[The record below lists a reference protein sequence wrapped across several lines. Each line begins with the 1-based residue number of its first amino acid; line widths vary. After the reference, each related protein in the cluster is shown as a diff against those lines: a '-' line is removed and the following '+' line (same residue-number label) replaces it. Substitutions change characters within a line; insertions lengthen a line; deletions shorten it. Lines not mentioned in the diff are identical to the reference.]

1 MQFRIF
7 PVHPVSVAAKSW
19 AVKMQVARR
28 VFGDANV
35 PPKKEMSALGA
46 DAHFI
51 KGPPFLEW
59 ISLPEKV
66 QFTAIGLKE
75 SHASSIPTW
84 RGFVRREML

>member
-1 MQFRIF
+1 
-7 PVHPVSVAAKSW
+7 
-19 AVKMQVARR
+19 MQVAHR

-35 PPKKEMSALGA
+35 PPEKEMSALGA

-75 SHASSIPTW
+75 SHAFKYTNMARICEAGNVVNRS
-84 RGFVRREML
+84 VRDRY